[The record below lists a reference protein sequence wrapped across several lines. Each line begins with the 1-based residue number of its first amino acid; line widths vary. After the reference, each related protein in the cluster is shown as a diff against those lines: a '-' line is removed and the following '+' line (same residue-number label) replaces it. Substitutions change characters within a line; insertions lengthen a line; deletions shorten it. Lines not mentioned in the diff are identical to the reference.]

1 MAFWA
6 KHVARDGDRSL
17 KTLGTSFHIS
27 CSHVMG
33 TALDKFKGHESSV
46 NGIQRNTRDD
56 QLSDANGGRW
66 I

>member
-1 MAFWA
+1 MAFCA

-17 KTLGTSFHIS
+17 KTLGIS

-56 QLSDANGGRW
+56 QLSDANGGQW